1 MGKQKYDWQKIKLEF
16 MLSEFDDVQPFL
28 KQRYNKDTAK
38 NKQIADSTKWW
49 WKEKQEYKQKIYE
62 KALEKKWNE
71 TAKEISDIAKR
82 YEMLDEEFIAW
93 MERQFE
99 EERKTP
105 KKGEKKRRLFSGDIL
120 NMRKISRSER
130 WLPTSYSKVEQTN
143 KDEAWELSED
153 EKEAFKT
160 LKKMKK

>member
-1 MGKQKYDWQKIKLEF
+1 MPKQKRDYDKIKMEF
-16 MLSEFDDVQPFL
+16 MLSDFDEV
-28 KQRYNKDTAK
+28 KSYITHKWIIYNAEWTRR
-38 NKQIADSTKWW
+38 TKWW
-49 WKEKQEYKQKIYE
+49 TKEKQEYKQKIYE
-62 KALEKKWNE
+62 KALKKKWNE

-105 KKGEKKRRLFSGDIL
+105 KKGEKKRRLFSNDIM

-143 KDEAWELSED
+143 KDESWELNED

>member
-1 MGKQKYDWQKIKLEF
+1 MPKQKRDYDKIKMEF
-16 MLSEFDDVQPFL
+16 MLSDFDEV
-28 KQRYNKDTAK
+28 KSYITHKWIIYNAECTRR
-38 NKQIADSTKWW
+38 TKWW
-49 WKEKQEYKQKIYE
+49 TKEKQEYKQKIYE
-62 KALEKKWNE
+62 KALKKKWNE

-82 YEMLDEEFIAW
+82 YEMLDEEFISW

-105 KKGEKKRRLFSGDIL
+105 KKGEKKRRLFSNDIM

-143 KDEAWELSED
+143 KDESWELNED